1 MGEILI
7 ILLKDLLERTLS
19 TKILILKNELFFK
32 YPTGFMR
39 VKFVI

>member
-1 MGEILI
+1 MGEIFI

-19 TKILILKNELFFK
+19 TKILKLKNELFLK